1 MYIYFS
7 LILYLG
13 DKLLNEHFGVSSTK
27 RKSNLVKDT
36 SFDDDSEIAEP
47 LSIEVQTEHFLMVSK
62 MMNVEM
68 MMLKMSFLM
77 LLKRMQM

>member
-13 DKLLNEHFGVSSTK
+13 DKLLNEHFGVSSRK

-47 LSIEVQTEHFLMVSK
+47 LSI
-62 MMNVEM
+62 
-68 MMLKMSFLM
+68 
-77 LLKRMQM
+77 

>member
-1 MYIYFS
+1 MDFFYQTLSLNRETFITLHLFYICLKIVKYIFIYFS

-13 DKLLNEHFGVSSTK
+13 DKLLNEHFGVSSRK

-47 LSIEVQTEHFLMVSK
+47 LSI
-62 MMNVEM
+62 
-68 MMLKMSFLM
+68 
-77 LLKRMQM
+77 